1 MCGIALKLDYPYQA
15 VYDGKWTYDILRTYI
30 KDAYQD
36 VNANGSADIED
47 SYGLAANFATLA
59 AMPVNAGEMPIKM
72 TDNGF
77 ELNLYSERLVD
88 IVEDMVAFTSNPDC
102 YIELQGGNTLY
113 NVFNAGR
120 AMFEIYS
127 SDPAYLR
134 DVEFDFGYLP
144 YPKFDET
151 QKDYIVWSAGGM
163 MAYPINAAD
172 TKFTGTVIEA
182 LSAGSAKY
190 MKNAF
195 IEKYIEGKV
204 LRDDDSVKVYRMMRD
219 LATYDFSYNIDPSGV
234 LTNNGHYRSF
244 NQQQNANLASW
255 YAANKESIQLAY
267 DDLYKQITEN

>member
-1 MCGIALKLDYPYQA
+1 
-15 VYDGKWTYDILRTYI
+15 
-30 KDAYQD
+30 
-36 VNANGSADIED
+36 
-47 SYGLAANFATLA
+47 
-59 AMPVNAGEMPIKM
+59 
-72 TDNGF
+72 
-77 ELNLYSERLVD
+77 
-88 IVEDMVAFTSNPDC
+88 
-102 YIELQGGNTLY
+102 
-113 NVFNAGR
+113 
-120 AMFEIYS
+120 
-127 SDPAYLR
+127 
-134 DVEFDFGYLP
+134 
-144 YPKFDET
+144 
-151 QKDYIVWSAGGM
+151 M

-190 MKNAF
+190 MKDAF

-234 LTNNGHYRSF
+234 LTNNGQYRSF